1 MVRAAEWIQ
10 PRIMSMLRVWR
21 KPSSWLA
28 LVLLMGFVWL
38 PVYYNPARDAAQR
51 ELNQKIYAFCE
62 KHDIAPKDCDLE
74 L

>member
-1 MVRAAEWIQ
+1 M
-10 PRIMSMLRVWR
+10 
-21 KPSSWLA
+21 A
-28 LVLLMGFVWL
+28 LVWL